1 MSKLP
6 TIRGFCFALIAA
18 ASVLGLPAHAQ
29 PWPNKPIKLIVPFPA
44 GGPTDLVGREAANIL
59 RNALGQ
65 AVIVENRPGGNGTV
79 GLEVLA
85 KSAPDG
91 YTIGL
96 TAITLSIAPHLG
108 NAPFDPFKDFS
119 PITHLVEMTPVVVAN
134 ASLPVNNLKELVA
147 YAQANP
153 GKLAF
158 GTPGV
163 ATVPH
168 LGAEM
173 LQKAAN
179 FKLLHVPFKG
189 ATQQIQDLI
198 AGSTQLDFQ
207 SSLVVALPQIK
218 AGKVKAIAVLT
229 AKRAAQLP
237 DVPAVAESYPG
248 VVVAPW
254 FGIGGP
260 AGMPAEIVK
269 RMHEALARGMH
280 TKEVVDRFGA
290 LGASVHTNAS
300 PEEFAAYIKAEH
312 TKWGE
317 VIRAANIKVE

>member
-1 MSKLP
+1 MRKLLA
-6 TIRGFCFALIAA
+6 CALLMAMPVVTLA
-18 ASVLGLPAHAQ
+18 QAQ
-29 PWPNKPIKLIVPFPA
+29 PWPAKPIKLIVPFPA

-59 RNALGQ
+59 RAALGQ
-65 AVIVENRPGGNGTV
+65 AVVVENRAGGNGTV

-108 NAPFDPFKDFS
+108 YAPFDPFKDFS
-119 PITHLVEMTPVVVAN
+119 PITNLVSMTPIVVAN
-134 ASLPVNNLKELVA
+134 LSLPANNLREVAA

-163 ATVPH
+163 ATIPH

-173 LQKAAN
+173 LQKAGN

-198 AGSTQLDFQ
+198 LCTG
-207 SSLVVALPQIK
+207 
-218 AGKVKAIAVLT
+218 GC
-229 AKRAAQLP
+229 
-237 DVPAVAESYPG
+237 PA
-248 VVVAPW
+248 
-254 FGIGGP
+254 
-260 AGMPAEIVK
+260 
-269 RMHEALARGMH
+269 
-280 TKEVVDRFGA
+280 
-290 LGASVHTNAS
+290 
-300 PEEFAAYIKAEH
+300 
-312 TKWGE
+312 
-317 VIRAANIKVE
+317 